1 MQEII
6 LSFITAFSL
15 TYFAIPPIIQIALE
29 KNLCDQPDER
39 RVHKVPTPSLG
50 GIAMFGGILFSLVL
64 WTPQIAFG
72 DLQYIF
78 CSFILIFLIG
88 AKDDISPVSATKKMG
103 AQFIAAVIL
112 VFKSDIHLTSL
123 HGLFGSH
130 GLLPEW
136 ISITISIFTII
147 VIMNAFNLID
157 GINGLAGSL
166 VALITGTLG
175 CWFWLI
181 GEMAYTVLAFS
192 TAGAVLSFLRYNFS
206 PAKIFMGDTGSL
218 ILGMICAILIIRFI
232 EFNDSASD
240 TSTYLFSSVPV
251 VAIGIMIIP
260 LFDTFRV
267 FVTRAIR
274 GHSPF
279 KADRRHIHHL
289 LIDYGFGHTQA
300 TGILMLTNMLFMMIV
315 FSLDS
320 LLDIHILLLLVILLA
335 TSSTY
340 FLHRSVVLKNQTRS

>member
-6 LSFITAFSL
+6 FSFITAFSL

-39 RVHKVPTPSLG
+39 RSHKVPTPSLG
-50 GIAMFGGILFSLVL
+50 GIAMFAGILFSLVL
-64 WTPQIAFG
+64 WTPQMAFG

-88 AKDDISPVSATKKMG
+88 TKDDISPVSAIKKMG
-103 AQFIAAVIL
+103 AQFIATVIL
-112 VFKSDIHLTSL
+112 VFKSNIRLTSL
-123 HGLFGSH
+123 HGLFGWH
-130 GLLPEW
+130 NALPDW
-136 ISITISIFTII
+136 WSVVLSIFTII

-157 GINGLAGSL
+157 GINGLAGSV

-181 GEMAYTVLAFS
+181 DEMAYTVLAFS
-192 TAGAVLSFLRYNFS
+192 TAGAVLSFLRYNLT
-206 PAKIFMGDTGSL
+206 PARIFMGDTGSL

-232 EFNDSASD
+232 EFNAGASSTSA
-240 TSTYLFSSVPV
+240 YLFNSVPV

-274 GHSPF
+274 GQSPL

-289 LIDYGFGHTQA
+289 LIDFGFSHTQA

-320 LLDIHILLLLVILLA
+320 ILNIHALLLLIILLA
-335 TSSTY
+335 TSLTY
-340 FLHRSVVLKNQTRS
+340 FLHRSLVLKNQVKQ

>member
-15 TYFAIPPIIQIALE
+15 TYFAIPPIIQIALD

-39 RVHKVPTPSLG
+39 RVHKEPTPSLG

-64 WTPQIAFG
+64 WTPQMVFD

-88 AKDDISPVSATKKMG
+88 AKDDISPVSASKKIG
-103 AQFIAAVIL
+103 AQFIAAIIL
-112 VFKSDIHLTSL
+112 VFKSEIQLTSL
-123 HGLFGSH
+123 HGLFGFH
-130 GLLPEW
+130 GMLPEW
-136 ISITISIFTII
+136 FSALISIFTII
-147 VIMNAFNLID
+147 VIMNAFNLVD

-175 CWFWLI
+175 CWFWMI
-181 GEMAYTVLAFS
+181 DEMAFTVLAFS
-192 TAGAVLSFLRYNFS
+192 TAGAVLSFLRYNLT

-218 ILGMICAILIIRFI
+218 ILGMICAILIIQFI
-232 EFNDSASD
+232 EFNASGTSASA
-240 TSTYLFSSVPV
+240 YLFASEPV

-267 FVTRAIR
+267 FVTRILR
-274 GHSPF
+274 GQSPF

-289 LIDYGFGHTQA
+289 LIDFGFSHTQA
-300 TGILMLTNMLFMMIV
+300 TGILVLTNMLFMLIV
-315 FSLDS
+315 FTLDG
-320 LLDIHILLLLVILLA
+320 LVEIHLLLLIVIGSA
-335 TSSTY
+335 ISSTY
-340 FLHRSVVLKNQTRS
+340 FLHRSLVLKKQKQS

>member
-1 MQEII
+1 MQEIT

-15 TYFAIPPIIQIALE
+15 TYFAIPPIIHIALE
-29 KNLCDQPDER
+29 KNLCDQPNER
-39 RVHKVPTPSLG
+39 RVNKEPTPSLG

-64 WTPQIAFG
+64 WTPRGAFG

-88 AKDDISPVSATKKMG
+88 ARDDIFPVSATKKMG
-103 AQFIAAVIL
+103 AQFIAAAIL
-112 VFKSDIHLTSL
+112 VFKSSIRLTSL
-123 HGLFGSH
+123 YGLLGWHGV
-130 GLLPEW
+130 LPEW
-136 ISITISIFTII
+136 LSLALSIFTII

-166 VALITGTLG
+166 VALISGTLG
-175 CWFWLI
+175 CWFWLVD
-181 GEMAYTVLAFS
+181 EMAYTVLAFS
-192 TAGAVLSFLRYNFS
+192 TAGAVLSFLRYNLT

-218 ILGMICAILIIRFI
+218 ILGMICAILVIRFI
-232 EFNDSASD
+232 EVNANATD
-240 TSTYLFSSVPV
+240 TSAYLFKSVPV

-267 FVTRAIR
+267 FVTRALR
-274 GHSPF
+274 GQSPF

-289 LIDYGFGHTQA
+289 LIDYGYSHNQA
-300 TGILMLTNMLFMMIV
+300 TGILMLTNMLFMMLV
-315 FSLDS
+315 FSLDGI
-320 LLDIHILLLLVILLA
+320 LNIHVLLLLVILLA

-340 FLHRSVVLKNQTRS
+340 ILHRSLVQKKQNKR